1 MRASRRGVIAG
12 GLALLAVPRAARAA
26 DALAEPSAAARA
38 RIAELAAGYLREFP
52 VPGLSVAFAQGGRV
66 GYAGAFGL
74 ADRNAGT
81 KLETSHR
88 FRLASVSKPITSVAI
103 FTLIDAGRLS
113 LDAHV
118 LGPAGLLGEPG
129 GPIPPGSPLRA
140 ITVHH
145 LLTHTAGGWPNN
157 ATDPMFMPPLVAMND
172 VIIAGLRVR
181 LANAPGT
188 SYDYSNFG
196 YCLLGRVIEKV
207 TGKPYETYVREAVL
221 APAGAAGMSIAGN
234 TLAER
239 QPDEV
244 RYHGQDG
251 QDPYA
256 MNVRRMD
263 AHGGWIATAS
273 QVALFADAAGPPLL
287 SAAATAAMT
296 AGSTA
301 NPRYA
306 CGWSVNP
313 AGNRFHG
320 GSLAGTATLMVRTAR
335 GLCWAG
341 LTNTRQRKDGMAPAL
356 DKLLWAM
363 ARSVPAWRA

>member
-1 MRASRRGVIAG
+1 MRLSRRAAIAG
-12 GLALLAVPRAARAA
+12 GFALLAAPRAADA
-26 DALAEPSAAARA
+26 ALAEPSAAARA

-81 KLETSHR
+81 KLETTHR
-88 FRLASVSKPITSVAI
+88 FRLASVSKPITAVAI
-103 FTLIDAGRLS
+103 FTLVDAGRLS
-113 LDAHV
+113 LDAPV
-118 LGPAGLLGEPG
+118 LGPTGLLGEPG
-129 GPIPPGSPLRA
+129 GPIPADSRLRE
-140 ITVHH
+140 ITVRH

-157 ATDPMFMPPLVAMND
+157 ATDPMFMPPLLSMAD
-172 VIIAGLRVR
+172 VIAAGLRMR
-181 LANAPGT
+181 LANAPGA

-207 TGKPYETYVREAVL
+207 SGKPYDAYVREAVL
-221 APAGAAGMSIAGN
+221 APARATGMAIGGN

-239 QPDEV
+239 LPDEV

-256 MNVRRMD
+256 NNVRRMD
-263 AHGGWIATAS
+263 SHGGWTATAS
-273 QVALFADAAGPPLL
+273 DTALFADAAGRPLL
-287 SAAATAAMT
+287 SEAATAAML
-296 AGSTA
+296 AGSA
-301 NPRYA
+301 PEPRYA
-306 CGWSVNP
+306 CGWRINA
-313 AGNRFHG
+313 AGNRWHG

-341 LTNTRQRKDGMAPAL
+341 LTNTRQRKDGMAAAL
-356 DKLLWAM
+356 DRLLWAM
-363 ARSVPAWRA
+363 ARSVPEWRA